1 MSTVN
6 DGFTIW
12 LMFSN
17 KHLGEIVCVTYDD
30 VDFWRMIVP
39 CLLQVKKYVDLLL
52 LYLLGIECWIVQEM

>member
-52 LYLLGIECWIVQEM
+52 L